1 MNNPIRTKEEQ
12 MIKNDLL
19 KKYIQKENWNK
30 VDLRLLKQALVEV
43 SQQKLK
49 DFFPI
54 KKKVLFG

>member
-1 MNNPIRTKEEQ
+1 